1 MIMKP
6 ATALA
11 LAGTL
16 LLGGCAYDY
25 AQHTDRVGYAAGNA
39 VKANIAMQTT
49 NPSKPSMNSTT
60 DLGKN
65 GVVGVQDAT
74 STDTGTTT
82 TP

>member
-6 ATALA
+6 PTALA
-11 LAGTL
+11 LAATL

-25 AQHTDRVGYAAGNA
+25 AQRTDRVGYAAGNA
-39 VKANIAMQTT
+39 VKANIAMQTI
-49 NPSKPSMNSTT
+49 NPSKPSMNTT
-60 DLGKN
+60 TGLGKN
-65 GVVGVQDAT
+65 GVVGEDAT